1 MYPIQH
7 YVIKFVSDLRVGRW
21 FSPGTPVSS
30 TNKIDHHEI
39 LLKVVLVKHHKKII
53 GILYWRKQ
61 SIFVTTI
68 DFSRELGCCASYIYT
83 CVVCIYTGANHLMA
97 SIFLLKLDV
106 CCVFL
111 FCDTPSLNNIP
122 FCYHFSQGS
131 CFQPINRRWAVFLK
145 PSTFQRLLSGW
156 TVHFC
161 IFKLHLIGRSKIND
175 FFFTWNDPK
184 WDVVRC

>member
-1 MYPIQH
+1 MKKTVYFCDDNWFFPWTRLLCILHLCVLYVFIQ
-7 YVIKFVSDLRVGRW
+7 VQ
-21 FSPGTPVSS
+21 T
-30 TNKIDHHEI
+30 I
-39 LLKVVLVKHHKKII
+39 L
-53 GILYWRKQ
+53 GNR
-61 SIFVTTI
+61 
-68 DFSRELGCCASYIYT
+68 
-83 CVVCIYTGANHLMA
+83 LMA
-97 SIFLLKLDV
+97 GIFLLKLDI

-131 CFQPINRRWAVFLK
+131 CFQPINQRWAVFLK
-145 PSTFQRLLSGW
+145 PSTLQRLLSGW